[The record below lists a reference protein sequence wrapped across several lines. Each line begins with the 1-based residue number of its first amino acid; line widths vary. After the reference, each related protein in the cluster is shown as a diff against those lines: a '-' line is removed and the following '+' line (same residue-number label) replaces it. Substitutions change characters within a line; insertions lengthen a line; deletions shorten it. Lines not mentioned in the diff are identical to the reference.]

1 MWVITSLGFFS
12 IVCKPGDAKAGT
24 LTIRARVKADL
35 EALRKQALP
44 TLGPISEN
52 MGSDY
57 RFRAKAKREDVV
69 KALTKIVE
77 QIDYENFKDK
87 VAETQG
93 YKRAEIYEGVW
104 STLYDL
110 QAS

>member
-12 IVCKPGDAKAGT
+12 IVCKPDDTKAGT
-24 LTIRARVKADL
+24 LTIRARVKSDL

-57 RFRAKAKREDVV
+57 RFRAQAKRKDVE
-69 KALTKIVE
+69 KALTKLVE

-87 VAETQG
+87 VAKTQG
-93 YKRAEIYEGVW
+93 YERAEIYASVW
-104 STLYDL
+104 GTLYDL